1 MRLCPS
7 NGSEQQQQ
15 FQEMQE
21 RMQREQATHPG
32 YGDKHG
38 SIWCTC
44 VQLTDMNNSSSFWKC
59 RSKRKGS
66 RPHIQDTAT
75 CTAASDASVSP
86 KQ

>member
-32 YGDKHG
+32 YGDMHG
-38 SIWCTC
+38 SI
-44 VQLTDMNNSSSFWKC
+44 
-59 RSKRKGS
+59 
-66 RPHIQDTAT
+66 
-75 CTAASDASVSP
+75 
-86 KQ
+86 